1 MTLTLLC
8 AFLLYSSSIKG
19 SAFTHFCVFWG
30 GRAICLVIDGL
41 NSIGLCTLKFLLFN
55 PKSQSQSPIPNPN
68 PASNIIIGGFKM
80 PFIAVFASF

>member
-19 SAFTHFCVFWG
+19 STFTHFCVFGG
-30 GRAICLVIDGL
+30 GRAICLAINGL

-55 PKSQSQSPIPNPN
+55 PQIPNPKSQIPN
-68 PASNIIIGGFKM
+68 PQSLASNYYYWR
-80 PFIAVFASF
+80 V

>member
-19 SAFTHFCVFWG
+19 STFTHFCVFGG
-30 GRAICLVIDGL
+30 GRAICLAINGL

-55 PKSQSQSPIPNPN
+55 PQSPIPNPK
-68 PASNIIIGGFKM
+68 PLIIVIGRFKM
-80 PFIAVFASF
+80 PFIALFTSF